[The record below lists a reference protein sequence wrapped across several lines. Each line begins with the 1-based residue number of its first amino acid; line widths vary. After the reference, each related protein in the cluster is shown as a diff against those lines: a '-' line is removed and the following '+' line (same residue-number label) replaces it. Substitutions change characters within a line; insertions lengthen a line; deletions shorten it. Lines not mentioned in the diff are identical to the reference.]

1 MKLSLLVYVVNIQ
14 TDSMMNQIPL
24 VAIIDDDHSFQF
36 ITRTLLERSRKVKN
50 IVQFRDGEEAFEYF
64 IANKDYPDQIP
75 DLLFVD
81 IQMPYLNGWQLRR
94 KLIKS
99 GLEKQINTVVICSS
113 SERSSY
119 SDVSDSFD
127 NLDALLKK
135 PLSRNDIDNV
145 LDRKLKELAGVS
157 D

>member
-1 MKLSLLVYVVNIQ
+1 
-14 TDSMMNQIPL
+14 MNQIPL

-36 ITRTLLERSRKVKN
+36 ITRTILDRTRKVKN

-64 IANKDYPDQIP
+64 LRNKDDAGKIP

-81 IQMPYLNGWQLRR
+81 IQMPYLNGWQLLR

-113 SERSSY
+113 SEKASY
-119 SDVSDSFD
+119 AEVSDSFD
-127 NLDALLKK
+127 NLDAFLEK
-135 PLSRNDIDNV
+135 PLSREDIESI
-145 LDRKLKELAGVS
+145 LDKKLKELAGNL
-157 D
+157 